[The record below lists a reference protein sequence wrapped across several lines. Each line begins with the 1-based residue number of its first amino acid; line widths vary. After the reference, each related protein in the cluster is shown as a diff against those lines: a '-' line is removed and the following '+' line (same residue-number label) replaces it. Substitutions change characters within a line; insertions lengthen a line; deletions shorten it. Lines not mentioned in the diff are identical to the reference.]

1 MTSAL
6 EKIDSTTVK
15 ITVTLTEEDI
25 APAMEHAYEHIG
37 REVTI
42 PGFRKGKVP
51 AKILEQRVGKGA
63 VLEHAVNDG
72 VPGWYAAA
80 IEEQSVRPYGQ
91 PEIEVTKLPGIV
103 EGDEGIEFVATVEV
117 RPEITLASARRTS

>member
-15 ITVTLTEEDI
+15 ITVTLTEEEV
-25 APAMEHAYEHIG
+25 APSMAHAYEHIG

-63 VLEHAVNDG
+63 VIEHAVNDG
-72 VPGWYAAA
+72 VGSKPCPRMPSATSKTVSE
-80 IEEQSVRPYGQ
+80 IQSGSISSVG
-91 PEIEVTKLPGIV
+91 TWT
-103 EGDEGIEFVATVEV
+103 F
-117 RPEITLASARRTS
+117 SSSRT